1 LKPVVPYT
9 EERGKKEQVAEMFN
23 NIAHSYDF
31 LNHFFSLGIDK
42 IWRRKAIRMLR
53 EEQPKRVLDVATG
66 TGDFALEAVRMN
78 LVSEKIIGVDISE
91 GMLAKG
97 REKIA
102 QKGWEQKVELRL
114 GDSEQL
120 PFDDHVFDGV
130 MVAFGVRNFQDL
142 KKGLTDMHRVLRKD
156 GTLIVLEFSKP
167 KKFPMKQLFGFY
179 FQGVMPAIGRIVS
192 KDRRAYEYLPESV
205 KVHPEGEA
213 FLQILQECGY
223 HNCTRRPLAGGIATI
238 YKAKK

>member
-1 LKPVVPYT
+1 
-9 EERGKKEQVAEMFN
+9 MFN

-42 IWRRKAIRMLR
+42 IWRKKAIRMLR
-53 EEQPKRVLDVATG
+53 QESPKRVLDVATG
-66 TGDFALEAVRMN
+66 TGDFALEAVRMD

-102 QKGWEQKVELRL
+102 AKGWQQKIELRL
-114 GDSEQL
+114 GDSENL
-120 PFDDHVFDGV
+120 PFENSTFDGV

-142 KKGLTDMHRVLRKD
+142 QKGLTDMCRVLRPG

-167 KKFPMKQLFGFY
+167 KSFPMKQLFGFY
-179 FQGVMPAIGRIVS
+179 FRWVMPTIGRLIS
-192 KDRRAYEYLPESV
+192 KDHRAYTYLPESV
-205 KVHPEGEA
+205 QAFPEGQN
-213 FLQILQECGY
+213 FLDILTASGY
-223 HNCTRRPLAGGIATI
+223 ANCSRRPLAGGIATI

>member
-1 LKPVVPYT
+1 MKPVVPYT
-9 EERGKKEQVAEMFN
+9 EARGKKEQVAEMFN

-42 IWRRKAIRMLR
+42 IWRKKAIRMLR
-53 EEQPKRVLDVATG
+53 DEKPARVLDVATG
-66 TGDFALEAVRMN
+66 TADFALEAVRMN
-78 LVSEKIIGVDISE
+78 LVSDKIIGVDISE

-102 QKGWEQKVELRL
+102 AKGWQEKIELRL

-120 PFDDHVFDGV
+120 PFDDQSFDGI

-142 KKGLTDMHRVLRKD
+142 KKGLSDMCRVLRKD

-167 KKFPMKQLFGFY
+167 KRFPMKQLFGFY
-179 FQGVMPAIGRIVS
+179 FKWVMPAIGRLIS
-192 KDRRAYEYLPESV
+192 KDHRAYAYLPESV
-205 KVHPEGEA
+205 QAFPEGRD
-213 FLQILQECGY
+213 FLDILSACGY
-223 HNCTRRPLAGGIATI
+223 SQCTRRPLAGGIATI